1 MRDDDDQQVQ
11 PADGELREAVPRL
24 LGDTLATARSAHA
37 LSVQQLAAE
46 LRVEPA
52 LLLALEGE
60 RFSELGP
67 AVFVKGYL
75 KQYAQR
81 LGLDYADLLRRYEQA
96 ADVEEMP
103 IVHRS
108 GTRWQ
113 EGRRGTR
120 ALVVIA
126 AVALVSAGSWMLWT
140 SGAVEDLLS
149 RAANGDV
156 DETANVAA
164 SASAPA
170 AAPAGVQPAR
180 PAGTVGRDA
189 PATAVL
195 PDLVSEA
202 RDASE
207 FRDARDSDAQDGV
220 LQAESVDAVSVS
232 AAFAET
238 APETGQPPQS
248 DAVGG
253 DLPDGTT
260 AAEPPGPAAPIPE
273 SHTVI
278 VLSVSDDCWVEI
290 NDAAG
295 DRVFYGLARAGQT
308 LTLDGR
314 APLSFVLGNASSV
327 ALQIDGQPYPLP
339 ADDVIGNIARFTI
352 AGRDGSSR
360 Q

>member
-1 MRDDDDQQVQ
+1 MRDDDDQPVQ
-11 PADGELREAVPRL
+11 PADGELRESGPR

-46 LRVEPA
+46 LRVEPG
-52 LLLALEGE
+52 LLFALEGE

-75 KQYAQR
+75 KQYAHR

-120 ALVVIA
+120 ALFVIA
-126 AVALVSAGSWMLWT
+126 AVAFVAAGSWMLWT
-140 SGAVEDLLS
+140 SGVVEDLLS

-156 DETANVAA
+156 EGTASVAA
-164 SASAPA
+164 PASAPA
-170 AAPAGVQPAR
+170 ASPAGVQPAR

-189 PATAVL
+189 PATAIQ
-195 PDLVSEA
+195 PDLVSEV
-202 RDASE
+202 RDGSE
-207 FRDARDSDAQDGV
+207 LRDARDSDAQDGM
-220 LQAESVDAVSVS
+220 LQAESVGAVS
-232 AAFAET
+232 AAAVFAET
-238 APETGQPPQS
+238 APESGQAPQS
-248 DAVGG
+248 DAAGSS
-253 DLPDGTT
+253 LPDGTA
-260 AAEPPGPAAPIPE
+260 AAESANRTGPIPE
-273 SHTVI
+273 SHTGI

-290 NDAAG
+290 NDADG